1 MKYFITGGAG
11 FIGSNITDRLFQ
23 TESCQVIIFDDFS
36 GGRSAFLKSHFGNPE
51 FKLIEGDVLDSTSLE
66 KAMKGCNFVI
76 HLSAN
81 PDIARGSI
89 ETDLD
94 IRQSVLGSYNVLEA
108 MRNQGIKQLAFTS
121 GSGVYGDV
129 GSVETAENYGP
140 LFPVSM
146 YGASKLGAE
155 AIISAFCH
163 MFGMTS
169 WFFRFANVVGGRQT
183 HGVGYD
189 FLRKLRKD
197 PGKLVILGNG
207 LQSKSYIHVSDAIS
221 AMLIAIRNT
230 DDPVN
235 VFNVATGDYI
245 SVNEIAQ
252 IVCDEMGLREV
263 EFSYTGGE
271 RGWTGDVPV
280 VRLNSERI
288 RKLGWRPKYSSAEAV
303 RHSMR
308 ELLQDLD

>member
-1 MKYFITGGAG
+1 M
-11 FIGSNITDRLFQ
+11 
-23 TESCQVIIFDDFS
+23 
-36 GGRSAFLKSHFGNPE
+36 
-51 FKLIEGDVLDSTSLE
+51 DSTSLE

>member
-1 MKYFITGGAG
+1 M
-11 FIGSNITDRLFQ
+11 
-23 TESCQVIIFDDFS
+23 
-36 GGRSAFLKSHFGNPE
+36 
-51 FKLIEGDVLDSTSLE
+51 
-66 KAMKGCNFVI
+66 
-76 HLSAN
+76 
-81 PDIARGSI
+81 
-89 ETDLD
+89 
-94 IRQSVLGSYNVLEA
+94 
-108 MRNQGIKQLAFTS
+108 
-121 GSGVYGDV
+121 
-129 GSVETAENYGP
+129 
-140 LFPVSM
+140 
-146 YGASKLGAE
+146 
-155 AIISAFCH
+155 
-163 MFGMTS
+163 
-169 WFFRFANVVGGRQT
+169 
-183 HGVGYD
+183 
-189 FLRKLRKD
+189 
-197 PGKLVILGNG
+197 ILGNG